1 MRNIKISYLFLSA
14 LIVFSINGTINPENP
29 KTKNINEPTVFKDIL
44 FASPRGFDLTLDIYV
59 PDTGKESYPVLV
71 TWHGG
76 GWLMN
81 NKSIMD
87 EMSEYVAS
95 NGEYIVCNLNYRL
108 LSDLDNTVTMDEIV
122 EDVFGGLLW
131 VKENIAQYKGNPS
144 KIAITGDSA
153 GGHLTSM
160 VLTNGRNLESD
171 GFDGDSYGF
180 NPSWLPEGKTAEDI
194 AAEDGLA
201 VQAAVISYG
210 AFDIYG
216 NALGGFESPQNFFW
230 QIGGAEARGVMG
242 KEYNVEDDADRY
254 KAVSPVYN
262 IPDASE
268 YKLPPQFHHVGSID
282 QTTPEASIRNYVS
295 KMKDAGQ
302 DVQMEVFEGYNH
314 AFLDSGCNEYLNSC
328 FETHAPPALDKI
340 IDFLDEHLN

>member
-1 MRNIKISYLFLSA
+1 MKIYILLI
-14 LIVFSINGTINPENP
+14 IVFAMNGTVNRQSDNTNQS
-29 KTKNINEPTVFKDIL
+29 KTNEITVHKDIL

-71 TWHGG
+71 IWHGG

-87 EMSEYVAS
+87 EMSEYVAV
-95 NGEYIVCNLNYRL
+95 NGEYVVCNLNYRL
-108 LSDLDNTVTMDEIV
+108 LGDLDNTVTMDEIV

-131 VKENIAQYKGNPS
+131 VKENITKYKGDPS
-144 KIAITGDSA
+144 KVAITGDSA
-153 GGHLTSM
+153 GGHLASM
-160 VLTNGRNLESD
+160 VLTHGRNLESD
-171 GFDGDSYGF
+171 GFDGNSYGF

-210 AFDIYG
+210 GFDIYG

-242 KEYNVEDDADRY
+242 KEYNVEDNADRY

-262 IPDASE
+262 IPEASE

-282 QTTPEASIRNYVS
+282 QTTTEASIRSYVS
-295 KMKDAGQ
+295 KLEEAGQ

-314 AFLDSGCNEYLNSC
+314 AFLDSGCNEFLGSC

-340 IDFLDEHLN
+340 IVFLDEHLK